1 MKPVNW
7 TEKNYMKSITI
18 NRIMKISFCFFLF
31 FFSFVIFAQEN
42 TKKNFEFNNIDYG
55 FAASVVLNGPEVSY
69 IDTGK
74 GNNIIVLVHGLG
86 SNAGFWK
93 NNIPELAAT
102 NRVIA
107 IDLPGYGK
115 SSKGDYQ
122 YDMSFYTEIL
132 KKFVDKLK
140 IKKFC
145 LVGHS
150 MGGQI
155 SIQFFLKYPEY
166 VKKLILISPAGIESF
181 NEEQSMALKKFIT
194 PASVKLSDNE
204 TIKNN
209 IKNNFY
215 VWNEKYSWL
224 VEERIKVTAAT
235 DFDNYAEAV
244 SKSVAGMLD
253 EPTSNL
259 LDKIMVPTMIIFGT
273 EDRLIPNKFFHPQI
287 TTEGLFKSAADKIN
301 NCRLSP
307 IKNAGHLAMI
317 ENPNEVNK
325 AILNFVKN

>member
-1 MKPVNW
+1 
-7 TEKNYMKSITI
+7 
-18 NRIMKISFCFFLF
+18 MKIYFYFFLF
-31 FFSFVIFAQEN
+31 FFSVVVFGQEK
-42 TKKNFEFNNIDYG
+42 TTKNFEFNNIDYG
-55 FAASVVLNGPEVSY
+55 FATSVVLNDPEVSY
-69 IDTGK
+69 TDTGK
-74 GNNIIVLVHGLG
+74 GDNIIVLVHGLG

-93 NNIPELAAT
+93 NNITELAAT

-132 KKFVDKLK
+132 KKFIDTLK

-155 SIQFFLKYPEY
+155 SIQFSLKYPEY

-181 NEEQSMALKKFIT
+181 NEEQSNMLNKFIT

-215 VWNEKYSWL
+215 IWDEKYNWL
-224 VEERIKVTAAT
+224 VEERMKVTAAS
-235 DFDNYAEAV
+235 DFDNYTKAV

-301 NCRLSP
+301 NCILSP
-307 IKNAGHLAMI
+307 IKDAGHLVMI
-317 ENPNEVNK
+317 EKSNEVNT
-325 AILNFVKN
+325 AILNFVEN